1 MDYPVKHAPSSRQ
14 FDAGDFP
21 VKQYTAQDG
30 MSVRILYGSRRTGQQ
45 LSLQYSAIPDLDA
58 QAFVEH
64 YIEQKGTF
72 GAWAMTLTAGA
83 RRGWGGD
90 YETLGAVASGNRWRY
105 AGPPTLTSVYPGVS
119 NVSISLVA
127 VLVD

>member
-21 VKQYTAQDG
+21 VKQYIAQDG

-45 LSLQYSAIPDLDA
+45 LSLQYSAIPDPDA
-58 QAFVEH
+58 EAFVQH

-90 YETLGAVASGNRWRY
+90 YETLGVVASGNRWRY
-105 AGPPTLTSVYPGVS
+105 AGPPKLTSVYPGVS